1 MDEIKIT
8 TEQAYLAMIA
18 FLENYYSL
26 TNADEIAALLG
37 GLSLLPDGSSAD
49 PASKSDWDD
58 AIQKVLSGKVN
69 AQLQLKNT

>member
-26 TNADEIAALLG
+26 TNADEIGALLG
-37 GLSLLPDGSSAD
+37 GLSLLPDGGSAD
-49 PASKSDWDD
+49 PAAKSDWDD
-58 AIQKVLSGKVN
+58 AIQKVLLGKVN
-69 AQLQLKNT
+69 AQLQLNT